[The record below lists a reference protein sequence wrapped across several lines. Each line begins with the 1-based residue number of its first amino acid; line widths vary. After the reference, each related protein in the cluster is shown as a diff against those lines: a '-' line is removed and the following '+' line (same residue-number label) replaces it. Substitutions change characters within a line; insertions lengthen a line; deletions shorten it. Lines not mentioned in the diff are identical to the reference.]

1 MGERG
6 ALQHQGNEKREMG
19 NGKTERLDDHLRH
32 ISDEV
37 VPQRGAAQQGLTS
50 EYVAEIEQ
58 RAQPPL
64 LVRGIEQ
71 WNEGRFYDQHETL
84 EFLWRATAE
93 PVRDA
98 LKGIIQSGVG
108 AYHVLN
114 HNRRGALGKWT
125 GALGY
130 LAPFVGTRPYGIDVG
145 GLQEQITTV
154 RDALLADGQESEW
167 DSHEERA
174 HELVIE
180 WERRPAEPKV
190 TAVLGYIDRSWSH
203 PRTGVEGALHLITP
217 ALAKWVHP
225 LTHQSVLEWVLWA
238 GQEKASAIQTLFDTE
253 VEEIDPTTEWRLVE
267 RWLVDVHN
275 TLRAQV
281 GFQRDET
288 WTLTQSEAVSTL
300 MLNDDYAAAEIRKL
314 VESLSPKG

>member
-1 MGERG
+1 
-6 ALQHQGNEKREMG
+6 MG
-19 NGKTERLDDHLRH
+19 NGNSERLDNHLRH

-37 VPQRGAAQQGLTS
+37 VPQRGAAQQGLTAA
-50 EYVAEIEQ
+50 YLAALEQ

-84 EFLWRATAE
+84 EFLWRATTD

-130 LAPFVGTRPYGIDVG
+130 LAPFVGTRPYGIDIG
-145 GLQEQITTV
+145 GLREQIATA
-154 RDALLADGQESEW
+154 RDALLADSLEGEW
-167 DSHEERA
+167 DDHEERA
-174 HELVIE
+174 RELVIE

-190 TAVLGYIDRSWSH
+190 TAALGYIDRSWSH
-203 PRTGVEGALHLITP
+203 PRTGLEGALHLITP

-225 LTHQSVLEWVLWA
+225 ITNQSVLEWVLWA
-238 GQEKASAIQTLFDTE
+238 GREKASAVQTMFDVE
-253 VEEIDPTTEWRLVE
+253 IEEIDPDTEWRLIE
-267 RWLVDVHN
+267 RWLVEVHN
-275 TLRAQV
+275 ALRAHV
-281 GFQRDET
+281 GFQQDTT
-288 WTLTQSEAVSTL
+288 WTLTLSEAVSTL
-300 MLNDDYAAAEIRKL
+300 MLNDDYAAVEIRKL

>member
-1 MGERG
+1 M
-6 ALQHQGNEKREMG
+6 
-19 NGKTERLDDHLRH
+19 TERLDDHLRH
-32 ISDEV
+32 ISEDV
-37 VPQRGAAQQGLTS
+37 VPKRGAAQQGLPADYITDL
-50 EYVAEIEQ
+50 EQ

-84 EFLWRATAE
+84 EFLWRATSE

-130 LAPFVGTRPYGIDVG
+130 LAPFVGARPYGIDIG
-145 GLQEQITTV
+145 GLREQIATA
-154 RDALLADGQESEW
+154 RDALLADSLEGEW
-167 DSHEERA
+167 DAHEERA

-180 WERRPAEPKV
+180 WERRPAAPGV
-190 TAVLGYIDRSWSH
+190 TAALGYIDRSWSH
-203 PRTGVEGALHLITP
+203 PRTGLEAALHVISP

-225 LTHQSVLEWVLWA
+225 LTNQSVLEWVLWS
-238 GQEKASAIQTLFDTE
+238 GQEKASAVQTLFGAEIED
-253 VEEIDPTTEWRLVE
+253 IDPDTEWRLIE
-267 RWLVDVHN
+267 RWIVDVHHS
-275 TLRAQV
+275 LRAQV
-281 GFQRDET
+281 GFQQDAA
-288 WTLTQSEAVSTL
+288 WTLMQSEAVSRL
-300 MLNDDYAAAEIRKL
+300 MLTDEYAAAEIRKL